1 MNDKFLLFYYFTEGS
16 FHANAATFMSTSLI
30 KKLDKYLGKYNS
42 KYSKNICGII

>member
-16 FHANAATFMSTSLI
+16 FHADATHFMSSSLI

-42 KYSKNICGII
+42 KHSKKIRGII